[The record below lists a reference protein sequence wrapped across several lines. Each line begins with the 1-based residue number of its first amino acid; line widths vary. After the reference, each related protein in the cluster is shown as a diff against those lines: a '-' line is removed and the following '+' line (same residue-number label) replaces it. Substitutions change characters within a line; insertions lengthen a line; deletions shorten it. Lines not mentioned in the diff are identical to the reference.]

1 MPTSI
6 YVSTFLSSILSL
18 FYSIDMPSRH
28 INLFTQVWHGWSRDA
43 SACRSES
50 SDLRRIEVAIKCAE
64 EGWEQRRQTMAAQLV
79 QRFAT
84 NTYKLT
90 NTCVANHGIGL
101 AAAFVHL
108 RKDQQAVSVLRGTS
122 YDPSASTCFPPYNY
136 TSHGYTHMY
145 THTIYNATPSRLPPL
160 PGTDMTQ
167 ASPP

>member
-1 MPTSI
+1 M
-6 YVSTFLSSILSL
+6 
-18 FYSIDMPSRH
+18 H

-43 SACRSES
+43 SACRRES

-64 EGWEQRRQTMAAQLV
+64 EGWEQRRQAMAAQLV

-101 AAAFVHL
+101 AAAYVHL
-108 RKDQQAVSVLRGTS
+108 HNDQQAVSVLRGTS
-122 YDPSASTCFPPYNY
+122 YDPSASTCFPPYDLHITWVHPHVLTPY
-136 TSHGYTHMY
+136 TTQHPHAPRSP
-145 THTIYNATPSRLPPL
+145 A
-160 PGTDMTQ
+160 GTDMTQ